1 MFLAM
6 WLQVLTAERSLQ
18 DEKEG
23 VKEEESVVVVV
34 VAARKSLKRYEKE
47 SCWKRKEYENGKEA

>member
-34 VAARKSLKRYEKE
+34 AKKSLKRYEKE